1 MVFLQAFIN
10 LAEALCA
17 LCMVT
22 ETVEEGRDKVE
33 EEG

>member
-1 MVFLQAFIN
+1 MMFLQAFID
-10 LAEALCA
+10 LTEALCA

-22 ETVEEGRDKVE
+22 EMVEEGRDKVE